1 MTRVIFYHSLHPG
14 LITFVCRSRIAMEDD
29 GDLTQKE
36 HARFSSSFRKILYI
50 LVVSAFFNVTAIAA
64 SLIIVISALRNS
76 RDT

>member
-1 MTRVIFYHSLHPG
+1 
-14 LITFVCRSRIAMEDD
+14 MEDD